1 MRTHHVIRDEEG
13 LWIVTEPESH
23 TGGDWANR
31 VAPKLAERWKSVE
44 FTTTDLA
51 EAEAYLQRQI
61 ELEG

>member
-1 MRTHHVIRDEEG
+1 
-13 LWIVTEPESH
+13 
-23 TGGDWANR
+23 ANR